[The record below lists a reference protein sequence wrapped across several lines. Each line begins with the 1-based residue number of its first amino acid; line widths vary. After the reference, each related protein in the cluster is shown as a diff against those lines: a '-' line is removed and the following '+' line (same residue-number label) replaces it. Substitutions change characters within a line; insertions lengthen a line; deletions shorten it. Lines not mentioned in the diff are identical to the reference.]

1 MLHTETQAHER
12 AHTHT
17 RKFTDVLTKID
28 IELIFIAP
36 MCGVKVENLILISI

>member
-1 MLHTETQAHER
+1 MLHTETQARDR

-28 IELIFIAP
+28 TELIFIAP
-36 MCGVKVENLILISI
+36 MCGVEAENLVLISI